1 MAHCHTASMKIELP
15 EHGRKIVLA
24 GNPNVGKSVF
34 FNELTGVYVDVSNYP
49 GTTIDI
55 SYSKVGED
63 LVIDTPG
70 VYGISSFND
79 EERIARD
86 VIS

>member
-34 FNELTGVYVDVSNYP
+34 
-49 GTTIDI
+49 
-55 SYSKVGED
+55 
-63 LVIDTPG
+63 
-70 VYGISSFND
+70 
-79 EERIARD
+79 
-86 VIS
+86 